1 MSSAQE
7 QLWVQGQLRKDVE
20 RWVSVLSGERPDD
33 APART
38 NFDLYLFAQVGFL
51 LADVEQELIGIAE
64 WEQAIRDIERCINNN
79 PSVRAFEER
88 LRRAGQAPL
97 ASRTFLDLAKRQVR
111 RKANPRKANQSI
123 PDSQRLP
130 DFNEGCAV
138 AKVLLAYDTAKD
150 RWKRD
155 LRPDELSKR
164 IAADWLCHRSP
175 GGLEFLIRCSE
186 ESRIWWDALEQ
197 IGDMLGGE
205 DDLPDPLA
213 RWYFQAD
220 KRHRRPPPE
229 IAAPPH
235 RPTTVGYMIRDLR
248 IRETIRVLA
257 QLGMPPTGGPDSG
270 CSVVAA
276 VLALQERTV
285 RGIWMR
291 SDMTIDESFT
301 EYLEGLS
308 V

>member
-123 PDSQRLP
+123 PIRNGSPTSTKVAPLPRSCWLTTRPKTGGSATCAQMSLANVSQRIGYVTAALAAWNSSSDAPKRAGSGGMLSNRSATCWEVRTISPTHSPDGTFRLTRGTAGPLP
-130 DFNEGCAV
+130 
-138 AKVLLAYDTAKD
+138 
-150 RWKRD
+150 
-155 LRPDELSKR
+155 
-164 IAADWLCHRSP
+164 RSP
-175 GGLEFLIRCSE
+175 H
-186 ESRIWWDALEQ
+186 
-197 IGDMLGGE
+197 
-205 DDLPDPLA
+205 LP
-213 RWYFQAD
+213 
-220 KRHRRPPPE
+220 
-229 IAAPPH
+229 IAPP
-235 RPTTVGYMIRDLR
+235 
-248 IRETIRVLA
+248 
-257 QLGMPPTGGPDSG
+257 
-270 CSVVAA
+270 
-276 VLALQERTV
+276 
-285 RGIWMR
+285 R
-291 SDMTIDESFT
+291 SAT
-301 EYLEGLS
+301 
-308 V
+308 